1 MSRPRRPWTRSFGA
15 SSGHE
20 HLRWSQLSGSRERI
34 PAIGRA
40 VRPQALGHHCGRFL
54 PAPCTRRELLRQAGC
69 GFGALAAASL
79 LAHDAARAGA
89 GGVTGIHH
97 PPRATSVI
105 FLYMDGG
112 VSQVD
117 SFDPKPRLD
126 RDAGKDPRSLFKV
139 DATQFNNVGTV
150 LPSPWKFHPYGGSGI
165 PVSDLFPH
173 IGSVVDEL
181 AVIRS
186 MTSEFPEHT
195 NANYF
200 LHTGSGLQ
208 GRPSMGA
215 WTTYGLG
222 SENDELPGYI
232 VLNGGLIP
240 PGGLDNFTNGFLP
253 ATYQGSVIK
262 PTTAGLANVRPREQS
277 PELQMAKLDLARRL
291 DRGFADRLATAGA
304 GPDALESAIA
314 NQELAYRMQTQVPG
328 LLDLAQETAAT
339 KRAYGVES
347 DYAPT
352 RIFGTE
358 CLLAR
363 RMVERGVR
371 FVELT
376 CTGVGADRWD
386 QHGNLKV
393 GHENNA
399 RAVDQPIA
407 ALLRDL
413 RARGLLD
420 STLVVWTG
428 EFGRTPFAQG
438 SDGRD
443 HNPQAFSMWLA
454 GGGVKGGTVVGATDD
469 YGYRVVEKKFMIHD
483 LHATM
488 LHLLGIDHT
497 RLTFR
502 FSGRD
507 MRLTDVHGHVIREIV
522 S

>member
-1 MSRPRRPWTRSFGA
+1 MPSP
-15 SSGHE
+15 
-20 HLRWSQLSGSRERI
+20 
-34 PAIGRA
+34 
-40 VRPQALGHHCGRFL
+40 HHSCGRYRDVPL
-54 PAPCTRRELLRQAGC
+54 TRRDLLRQAGT
-69 GFGALAAASL
+69 GFGAVAAAAL
-79 LAHDAARAGA
+79 LHRDAARAA
-89 GGVTGIHH
+89 ATGVVPALHH
-97 PPRATSVI
+97 PARATSVI

-117 SFDPKPRLD
+117 SFDPKPRLEQ
-126 RDAGKDPRSLFKV
+126 DAGKSPHTLFKV
-139 DATQFNNVGTV
+139 DATQFNNVGTI
-150 LPSPWKFHPYGGSGI
+150 LPSPWAFRRYGRSGT

-173 IGSVVDEL
+173 MGSVVDDL

-215 WTTYGLG
+215 WTNYGLG
-222 SENDELPGYI
+222 SENDNLPGYMVI
-232 VLNGGLIP
+232 NGGLIP

-253 ATYQGSVIK
+253 ATSQGSIIK
-262 PTTAGLANVRPREQS
+262 PTAAGLANVRPPAESAGRQ
-277 PELQMAKLDLARRL
+277 PAVLDLARRL
-291 DRGFADRLATAGA
+291 DRGFATSLAAGA
-304 GPDALESAIA
+304 APPDALESAIA
-314 NQELAYRMQTQVPG
+314 NQELAYRMQTEVPS
-328 LLDLAQETAAT
+328 LLDLAAETAAT
-339 KRAYGVES
+339 KRAYGLEA
-347 DYAPT
+347 DYEPT
-352 RIFGTE
+352 RIFAAE

-376 CTGVGADRWD
+376 CPNTGGDRWD
-386 QHGNLKV
+386 QHTNLRK

-407 ALLRDL
+407 ALVRDL
-413 RARGLLD
+413 KCRGLLD
-420 STLVVWTG
+420 STLVVWGG

-438 SDGRD
+438 TDGRD
-443 HNPQAFSMWLA
+443 HNPQAYSIWMA
-454 GGGVKGGTVVGATDD
+454 GGGVQGGVVVGATDD
-469 YGYRVVEKKFMIHD
+469 YGYRVVEKRFTIHD

-497 RLTFR
+497 RLTYR

-507 MRLTDVHGHVIREIV
+507 MRLTDVAGHVMADV
-522 S
+522 LA